1 MQVQVQL
8 QSRLVGKGRKVP
20 AANLE
25 VANVEFRTAA
35 RVCSPIL
42 MVKMQSVSVQYNL

>member
-1 MQVQVQL
+1 MQLQVQL
-8 QSRLVGKGRKVP
+8 QSQLVGKGREVR

-35 RVCSPIL
+35 RVRSPIL
-42 MVKMQSVSVQYNL
+42 MVKMQSVSVQFNL